1 MDYDDDGNKLFVDQD
16 AMNEAMRE
24 YEKLTR
30 KDTLESNQIS
40 EPNSDT
46 HPTCRIC
53 RSEGTPEEPLFHPC
67 KCSGSIQYVHQE
79 CLMEWLSHSHK
90 KHCEL
95 CKTPFRFT
103 KLYDADMPAQLPWDV
118 FMKRAMIHI
127 GQGISNTA
135 RGLLVGVV
143 WMVML
148 PWFIRWAWRW
158 MFWLM
163 DAGWVRDMYLFRIKR
178 ASGGNFKTFLEQNN
192 AVSRAGAA
200 VFGNGGMSPANGSVD
215 SVSSLGINKTIFNA
229 TGLNQTDQSLQ
240 WPQADTS
247 IFSSWTYLS
256 ELTPN
261 PGLNRF
267 LLDIFEGQ
275 LITCVVIIGF
285 ILIFLIREWVVQQQP
300 LVNMDQLNNVQQ
312 QLREAAD
319 RVQEENDRFRR
330 QQELL
335 DQARGRL
342 LELQRETEDA
352 QRQTLESIGL
362 ERPEFIGWE
371 RLEETIE
378 TATEMLSSGD
388 RSGFEERAPIVTEQI
403 RAAGYEPGMDLDAFT
418 DRVYAKLASYPD
430 EERNEWEAVL
440 VAEIQRKNSRTGLA
454 TREGAVERTHDL
466 LDLDGDRDQ
475 AEQEEAS
482 QADEREL
489 AARPPMPEREF
500 SSRAT
505 QIQRLLEEA
514 DGIFGQVHG
523 DSTGATEEQAVEA
536 GPSTV
541 RTSSSESWQDV
552 SQPREPSLADKLAE
566 LSERVSEPSEP
577 NFDVE
582 KEEIPITNAGPNAKN
597 NIKRSGNKNARAI
610 PEPKTEA
617 AHENDGAEEQDS
629 EKIEEN
635 ATNENTQ
642 DSSAAESSTVAEQP
656 TESTTHS
663 PADPQ
668 PARANDESFVN
679 RVGSAFREEFGL
691 DEIEDRNGQPLAD
704 ATANN
709 DVQPQEAP
717 PIQEGH
723 ETRPEE
729 APQRGVYA
737 NVADWFWG
745 DIRVNNAPEPVPA
758 AREQRVDDNGA
769 ADGARLPPPQND
781 HAEPLQPQEPANAN
795 GMDNGPD
802 PEVVAA
808 AAQAG
813 LDAEAVEDAEDLE
826 GIFELIG
833 LQGPLTA
840 LFQTSMFCLVLVS
853 GTVFSAVGLPYVFGK
868 LVLSFTGSPVYFIF
882 KLPLQL
888 ASFIADF
895 VIDASLFIGGWSV
908 MVLGLVSELLYKAI
922 GVVLRLPSSST
933 LEKLTAASVNTATA
947 SGARLQSLFIADAN
961 GDMGINGLF
970 LGWSV
975 HSHASLRNLQ
985 EEIDMVLSFI
995 GRAIFSFG
1003 NAVSSGSLTAV
1014 WGHLTKILSQV
1025 PAVPAK
1031 LLAGV
1036 HLISQYT
1043 TPLFEALASLKT
1055 GALTLQVPSTSPTS
1069 IDPTLVFWNT
1079 SDRVVTVFAGYVA
1092 LSMLAALYVAADTP
1106 ITSSVS
1112 GQRHEKMIRD
1122 TLRQAGGVL
1131 KVILIIS
1138 IEMLVFPLYCGLLL
1152 DVAFLPLFGGA
1163 SIASRLAFA
1172 ASKPYTFCFMHW
1184 FVGTCYMFHFA
1195 LFVGMCRKILRKGVL
1210 WFIRDPDDP
1219 TFHPVRDV
1227 LERNVTTQLR
1237 KIAFSALVYGALV
1250 ILCLGGVIWTIG
1262 KVFKG
1267 IFPIQWITTEP
1278 VLEFPV
1284 DLLLYNFV
1292 TPLLVRLFKP
1302 SDAVNGL
1309 YAWWLRRCARGLRL
1323 SHFMF
1328 DDRRKD
1334 EEGHHIH
1341 KTWMSALFLRKAD
1354 VDAYNAPSADR
1365 ESTASSL
1372 AQSEVQFQRDG
1383 KYVLTPCNDQYRPP
1397 KAGEAFLH
1405 TDDEDVYIV
1414 DKDGKKNENFAKIY
1428 VPPLF
1433 RLRVTLF
1440 MVCLWMFSATTGL
1453 CATLVPLVFGRHAID
1468 WAFPGVPVNDI
1479 YAYTLGAYTLSGVLY
1494 AALKSSEAVR
1504 HLREKAQD
1512 VDLRAW
1518 TARAASLTLRSL
1530 KCAYVYGFLGV
1541 ALPTFSAFMLQF
1553 YIILPLHTYM
1563 VASAH
1568 EQAAKNATIVS
1579 TTNITAQTFN
1589 QTDPAPAPITV
1600 APTEH
1605 WLTGHN
1611 IHVLQDFAL
1620 GLLYCRIVT
1629 RAIATGPSSRAK
1641 EAFRRITAAGYLN
1654 PSTRLA
1660 TRFIII
1666 PALLLAALTFLFPP
1680 LTAWS
1685 IINTSRSAGF
1695 DLDKDTCTLLYRY
1708 SFPCF
1713 GGVALAVFGVLE
1725 VMRATERWRARVRDE
1740 VYLVGERLHNF
1751 GEKKPPVGSR
1761 SVVRKERVVPRREF
1775 DLHDDDW

>member
-1 MDYDDDGNKLFVDQD
+1 MEFNDDEDVRRIFSMDRD
-16 AMNEAMRE
+16 AIEEAMHE
-24 YEKLTR
+24 YETLSR
-30 KDTLESNQIS
+30 KDTLDSN
-40 EPNSDT
+40 PTSDPGSDA

-53 RSEGTPEEPLFHPC
+53 RSEGSPDEPLFHPC

-79 CLMEWLSHSHK
+79 CLMEWLSHSNK

-118 FMKRAMIHI
+118 FIKRAMIHV
-127 GQGISNTA
+127 GQGISSTA
-135 RGLLVGVV
+135 RGLLVGMV
-143 WMVML
+143 WLVML

-158 MFWLM
+158 MFWIM
-163 DAGWVRDMYLFRIKR
+163 DAGWAREIYLFKTKR
-178 ASGGNFKTFLEQNN
+178 ASGGSFKAFLERNN
-192 AVSRAGAA
+192 ATSRAGAA
-200 VFGNGGMSPANGSVD
+200 FLNSEGTTPANSSADWVSGLNLD
-215 SVSSLGINKTIFNA
+215 STNINA
-229 TGLNQTDQSLQ
+229 TSLNQTSHPLQ

-247 IFSSWTYLS
+247 VFSSFKYLS

-267 LLDIFEGQ
+267 ILDIFEGQ
-275 LITCVVIIGF
+275 LITCIVIIGF

-300 LVNMDQLNNVQQ
+300 LVNMEQLNNVEQ

-335 DQARGRL
+335 DQARRRL

-352 QRQTLESIGL
+352 QRQNLERLEL

-371 RLEETIE
+371 RLEEIIE
-378 TATEMLSSGD
+378 ESTEMLSNGD
-388 RSGFEERAPIVTEQI
+388 RAAFEERAPIVTEQI
-403 RAAGYEPGMDLDAFT
+403 RAAGYEPDLDLDAFT
-418 DRVYAKLASYPD
+418 DKVYAKLSSFPD
-430 EERNEWEAVL
+430 DERNAWGSIL
-440 VAEIQRKNSRTGLA
+440 VAEINRKKSA
-454 TREGAVERTHDL
+454 Q
-466 LDLDGDRDQ
+466 DRSALVD
-475 AEQEEAS
+475 ALIEDRVPEQEHDTS
-482 QADEREL
+482 RQDDSDS

-523 DSTGATEEQAVEA
+523 DAADNTAEEPVEA
-536 GPSTV
+536 GPSTA
-541 RTSSSESWQDV
+541 RTTPPETSENA
-552 SQPREPSLADKLAE
+552 SQPAEPSLATKLAE
-566 LSERVSEPSEP
+566 LSERVFEPSDSH
-577 NFDVE
+577 FDAE
-582 KEEIPITNAGPNAKN
+582 KEGIPITNAGPDAKK
-597 NIKRSGNKNARAI
+597 NIKRSGNGKARAV
-610 PEPKTEA
+610 PEPKQEETPEKKATEEKESKESEDKAENEGAQGPSTGESSEA
-617 AHENDGAEEQDS
+617 AEQS
-629 EKIEEN
+629 
-635 ATNENTQ
+635 
-642 DSSAAESSTVAEQP
+642 
-656 TESTTHS
+656 TESTDEI
-663 PADPQ
+663 PQEPQ
-668 PARANDESFVN
+668 PEPANEDSFVS

-691 DEIEDRNGQPLAD
+691 EDVGDRTGQPVAG
-704 ATANN
+704 AETNN
-709 DVQPQEAP
+709 DSPSGETPATR
-717 PIQEGH
+717 ENH
-723 ETRPEE
+723 ENRPEQ
-729 APQRGVYA
+729 APQRGLYES
-737 NVADWFWG
+737 VADWFWG
-745 DIRVNNAPEPVPA
+745 DIQVNSAPEPVPA
-758 AREQRVDDNGA
+758 AREERVDDDNA
-769 ADGARLPPPQND
+769 AQEAQLPPPQNG
-781 HAEPLQPQEPANAN
+781 HADPLQAQQPANAD
-795 GMDNGPD
+795 GVDNGVD
-802 PEVVAA
+802 PEVAAA

-813 LDAEAVEDAEDLE
+813 LDAEAIEDAEDLE
-826 GIFELIG
+826 GVFELVG

-853 GTVFSAVGLPYVFGK
+853 GTVFSAVGLPYAFGK
-868 LVLSFTGSPVYFIF
+868 LVLSFIGSPVYFVF

-895 VIDASLFIGGWSV
+895 VIDTSLFVGGWST
-908 MVLGLVSELLYKAI
+908 MVFGLVSELIYKAI
-922 GVVLRLPSSST
+922 GVVLRLPNSAL
-933 LEKLTAASVNTATA
+933 LEKLTNASINTATA
-947 SGARLQSLFIADAN
+947 SGARLQSLFISEAN
-961 GDMGINGLF
+961 GDMGLNGL
-970 LGWSV
+970 LLSWSV
-975 HSHASLRNLQ
+975 HSHASLRALQ
-985 EEIDMVLSFI
+985 EEIDTVLSFI
-995 GRAIFSFG
+995 GRTIVSVAD
-1003 NAVSSGSLTAV
+1003 AVSSGAFAAA
-1014 WGHLTKILSQV
+1014 WGQITKMVSHV
-1025 PAVPAK
+1025 PIIPAK

-1036 HLISQYT
+1036 QVISQYT
-1043 TPLFEALASLKT
+1043 TPLFEALGSLKT
-1055 GALTLQVPSTSPTS
+1055 GALTLQVPSTSPAS

-1079 SDRVVTVFAGYVA
+1079 SDRVIAVFTGYVA

-1106 ITSSVS
+1106 ITGSVQT
-1112 GQRHEKMIRD
+1112 QRYEKMVRD

-1152 DVAFLPLFGGA
+1152 DIAFLPLFGGA
-1163 SIASRLAFA
+1163 SIATRLAFA

-1262 KVFKG
+1262 KVFKD

-1341 KTWMSALFLRKAD
+1341 KTWMSALLLRKAD
-1354 VDAYNAPSADR
+1354 AEAYNASAVDQKA
-1365 ESTASSL
+1365 SASSN
-1372 AQSEVQFQRDG
+1372 AEAEVRFQRDG

-1414 DKDGKKNENFAKIY
+1414 DKEGKKNENFAKIY
-1428 VPPLF
+1428 VAPLF
-1433 RLRVTLF
+1433 RIRVTLF
-1440 MVCLWMFSATTGL
+1440 MVCLWAFSATTGL
-1453 CATLVPLVFGRHAID
+1453 CATLVPLVFGRYAID
-1468 WAFPGVPVNDI
+1468 WAFPGVLVNDI

-1494 AALKSSEAVR
+1494 AALKSSQAIR
-1504 HLREKAQD
+1504 QLREKAQSI
-1512 VDLRAW
+1512 DLRAW
-1518 TARAASLTLRSL
+1518 ISRAATFTLRSM
-1530 KCAYVYGFLGV
+1530 KCTYVYGFLGIG
-1541 ALPTFSAFMLQF
+1541 LPAFSAFLLQF

-1568 EQAAKNATIVS
+1568 EQAANNTTLIS
-1579 TTNITAQTFN
+1579 TTNLTAQSFN
-1589 QTDPAPAPITV
+1589 QSDPAPAT
-1600 APTEH
+1600 APTNTH
-1605 WLTGHN
+1605 WLTNHN
-1611 IHVLQDFAL
+1611 IHILQDFAL
-1620 GLLYCRIVT
+1620 GLLYSRIVI
-1629 RAIATGPSSRAK
+1629 RAATARPSSRAK
-1641 EAFRRITAAGYLN
+1641 EAFRRITAQGYLN

-1660 TRFIII
+1660 TRFVIM
-1666 PALLLAALTFLFPP
+1666 PALLLAAFAFLFPP
-1680 LTAWS
+1680 LAARLL
-1685 IINTSRSAGF
+1685 IAASRVAGF
-1695 DLDKDTCTLLYRY
+1695 EMEEDARTMLYRY
-1708 SFPCF
+1708 TFPCV
-1713 GGVALAVFGVLE
+1713 GGVVLAVLGVLE
-1725 VMRATERWRARVRDE
+1725 LARATERWRARVRDE

-1751 GEKKPPVGSR
+1751 GEKKPPVGSK
-1761 SVVRKERVVPRREF
+1761 SVVRRERVGGRREEW
-1775 DLHDDDW
+1775 D